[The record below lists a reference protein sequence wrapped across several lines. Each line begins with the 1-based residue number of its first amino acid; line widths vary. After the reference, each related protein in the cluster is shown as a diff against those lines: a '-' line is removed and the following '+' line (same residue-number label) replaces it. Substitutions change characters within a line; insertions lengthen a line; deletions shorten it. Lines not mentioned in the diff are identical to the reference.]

1 MCVPQGL
8 LSKKKYLQR
17 YAGGELSRGYIC
29 GLRRR
34 RPLNGW
40 LSPWL
45 DGSSGIV
52 GWIVEDSIRGWK
64 VVGG

>member
-1 MCVPQGL
+1 MIRLICKDDIGNEVYPV
-8 LSKKKYLQR
+8 
-17 YAGGELSRGYIC
+17 RGSCPKRKTCKDMQEERLYM
-29 GLRRR
+29 RRR

-52 GWIVEDSIRGWK
+52 GWIVEAGQ
-64 VVGG
+64 